1 MAPTNRRRLPRNA
14 RYTHTV
20 AIDQQFL
27 DEIERKL
34 EAHAPSLAAEYRS
47 AAAELRPVLDEAGFR
62 AWAEEGVE
70 LAGHS
75 LRSWEAA
82 VEYFRVSGEVMR
94 ALPSPAFRHWAHAG
108 RGLAEYSSVVASAY
122 LRASPQSVRYL
133 DENQI
138 TEWAALGQRLYRG
151 HWKSISLAGVY
162 FGASPG
168 LLSTLTLGEM
178 ARLVALVE
186 SVAERSYELASACLD
201 AAPHLFRSLAKADRA
216 PFLTLA
222 AAVGDASWADVRI
235 CFERAPG
242 LLEPID
248 PASRHRFLAL
258 SASVARRSGRHAY
271 GLYAEGAAALASV
284 RRESHHDLLAMAEEL
299 AAASPVAAMEFLKS
313 SPEVLKR
320 IRVSELAGWHEAGQ
334 RILKQSVEGGEAYF
348 RLESGKGEEVLLQL
362 SSRVDLSRV
371 GEVLRLYCKA
381 LTGTNVSIHPVSYLA
396 EKGIGWVSENRPST
410 EGTTVYLPE
419 FVEEFVE
426 REQNFSVYKV
436 YSTHQ
441 AAHLEF
447 GSFLFRFNS
456 EAGASP
462 PRRGDRE
469 RDRLASGAQQPRE
482 QGHLTD
488 MERFFDLFDER
499 QLASDLFAVVEDT
512 RIDTLVRR
520 EYGGIRRAWQRTQE
534 NELERRALPNGMP
547 LRQALV
553 ENLVR
558 ASLDGAHTM
567 IWPAPFRP
575 ILQSAIKALF
585 LIKEDGAGIEDTA
598 ETTLA
603 LYDIVMSV
611 PNIAPEDLG
620 DIDWETVTDESMQ
633 MMMSEPGGGDGS
645 ESPMPQGAQEVDYE
659 SPEQV
664 DFRGDF
670 KPELVQL
677 LMRLRLKDGEV
688 SQDGTLSPLTADQLR
703 EMLEKSVEIT
713 VGAMAEGDLAS
724 TIGLFLSN
732 LEKEAGTPIG
742 DQQQQMKDGQP
753 AADGEG
759 EDDEE
764 LPVEVKSFYY
774 DEWDFRAADY
784 KPRWCRVQERPLEE
798 GTDDYFE
805 DTLRNNA
812 ALVNETRKQFEL
824 LKPEMF
830 RKIKRLLDGEEFDLD
845 AVVDYAIER
854 RTGHSYTDKIYWR
867 RNKVERDVAV
877 AFLLDMS
884 ASTDEEIEKRKQKY
898 ADDEGFDDD
907 PRKYFQWL
915 AQRRAQQ
922 AIAPPKRI
930 IDLEKESVVLFIK
943 ALETIGDA
951 YGIFGFSGYGRDNV
965 EFYVIK
971 DLAEAFSDKVKKRI
985 DKVAPIRSTRMGPA
999 IRHAVAKLDAY
1010 DAKVKILMLVSDGR
1024 PQDHGY
1030 GRDRTEKEY
1039 AIHDTKQAL
1048 LEARRKGITPFAL
1061 TVDKEGHDYL
1071 GQMCEDMGY
1080 EVVADI
1086 EQLPQRLPTL
1096 YRRLTE

>member
-1 MAPTNRRRLPRNA
+1 MP
-14 RYTHTV
+14 
-20 AIDQQFL
+20 IDQQFL
-27 DEIERKL
+27 DDIERKL
-34 EAHAPSLAAEYRS
+34 AGHAPSLAAEYRR
-47 AAAELRPVLDEAGFR
+47 AADEVMPVLSEQDFR
-62 AWAEEGVE
+62 VWAEEGVE

-82 VEYFRVSGEVMR
+82 AEYYRVSAEVMR
-94 ALPSPAFRHWAHAG
+94 ALPSGTFRRWAHAS
-108 RGLAEYSSVVASAY
+108 RDLAEYSSVVAAAY
-122 LRASPQSVRYL
+122 LKASPKAVPFLAEDQVV
-133 DENQI
+133 
-138 TEWAALGQRLYRG
+138 EWAALGQRLYKG
-151 HWKSISLAGVY
+151 HWKSISLASGY

-168 LLSTLTLGEM
+168 LLATLTLPEM

-186 SVAERSYELASACLD
+186 QVAERSYELAGACLD
-201 AAPHLFRSLAKADRA
+201 ASPGLFAALEKRDRA

-222 AAVGDASWADVRI
+222 SAVGEASWADVRI
-235 CFERAPG
+235 CFERAPN
-242 LLEPID
+242 LLSPVD
-248 PASRHRFLAL
+248 PTARSRFLQL
-258 SASVARRSGRHAY
+258 SANVARRSGRHAY
-271 GLYAEGAAALASV
+271 ALFSEGAAALSGV
-284 RRESHHDLLAMAEEL
+284 SKDSHHDLLSMAEEL
-299 AAASPVAAMEFLKS
+299 ATASPTAAMEFLKS

-320 IRVSELAGWHEAGQ
+320 IRITELAGWHSAGQ
-334 RILKQSVEGGEAYF
+334 KILEHSLDGGEAFF
-348 RLESGKGEEVLLQL
+348 RLESGKGEEVLQQL

-396 EKGIGWVSENRPST
+396 EKGIGWVSEDRPST

-419 FVEEFVE
+419 FVEEYVE
-426 REQNFSVYKV
+426 RDQNFSVYKV
-436 YSTHQ
+436 FATHQ

-447 GSFLFRFNS
+447 GSFFFRWS
-456 EAGASP
+456 REAGLLPA
-462 PRRGDRE
+462 RRHERE
-469 RDRLASGAQQPRE
+469 AERIAAGVQEKRE
-482 QGHLTD
+482 KGYLTE
-488 MERFFDLFDER
+488 MERFFDLFSDR
-499 QLASDLFAVVEDT
+499 QVASDLFAIAEDT

-520 EYGGIRRAWQRTQE
+520 EYGGIRKAWARTME
-534 NELERRALPNGMP
+534 NELESRALPNGMP

-567 IWPAPFRP
+567 IWPRP
-575 ILQSAIKALF
+575 LQGILAQAIVALF
-585 LIKEDGAGIEDTA
+585 ALKTKGATIEDTA
-598 ETTLA
+598 EATLT
-603 LYDIVMSV
+603 LYDIAAKI
-611 PNIAPEDLG
+611 PNIPPSELD
-620 DIDWETVTDESMQ
+620 DMDWETINEETLQ
-633 MMMSEPGGGDGS
+633 MMMSAPGESGDGDAPG
-645 ESPMPQGAQEVDYE
+645 EMAGQEVDYE
-659 SPEQV
+659 SPDQV

-677 LMRLRLKDGEV
+677 LMRLRMKEGEV
-688 SQDGTLSPLTADQLR
+688 SQDGTLSPLTQEQLM

-713 VGAMAEGDLAS
+713 IGAMAEGDLAS

-742 DQQQQMKDGQP
+742 DQQKKDAKDG
-753 AADGEG
+753 DGSG
-759 EDDEE
+759 EEE
-764 LPVEVKSFYY
+764 EPEEQELTPQIKTFLY

-784 KPRWCRVQERPLEE
+784 KPGWCRILERTLEE
-798 GTDDYFE
+798 GTDQYFE
-805 DTLRNNA
+805 DTLREHA
-812 ALVNETRKQFEL
+812 GLVNETRKQFEL

-830 RKIKRLLDGEEFDLD
+830 RKIKRLLDGEEMDLD
-845 AVVDYAIER
+845 AVIDYAIER
-854 RTGHSYTDKIYWR
+854 KSGHSYTDKVYWR

-877 AFLLDMS
+877 SILLDMS

-898 ADDEGFDDD
+898 AEDDDFDDD

-915 AQRRAQQ
+915 AARRASQ
-922 AIAPPKRI
+922 AMTPPKRI
-930 IDLEKESVVLFIK
+930 IDLEKESLVLFIK

-951 YGIFGFSGYGRDNV
+951 YGIYGFSGYGRDNV

-971 DLAEAFSDKVKKRI
+971 DLDETFGDKVKKRI

-999 IRHAVAKLDAY
+999 IRHAVHKLDIY
-1010 DAKVKILMLVSDGR
+1010 EAKVKIMILVSDGR

-1048 LEARRKGITPFAL
+1048 LEARRKGITPFAI

-1071 GQMCEDMGY
+1071 GQMCEDIGY

>member
-1 MAPTNRRRLPRNA
+1 MP
-14 RYTHTV
+14 
-20 AIDQQFL
+20 IDQQFL
-27 DEIERKL
+27 DDIERKL
-34 EAHAPSLAAEYRS
+34 AAHAPSLAAEYRR
-47 AAAELRPVLDEAGFR
+47 AADDVMPVLSEHDFR
-62 AWAEEGVE
+62 TWAEEGVE

-82 VEYFRVSGEVMR
+82 AEYYRVSAEVMR
-94 ALPSPAFRHWAHAG
+94 ALPSATFRRWAHAS
-108 RGLAEYSSVVASAY
+108 RDLAEYSSVVAAAY
-122 LRASPQSVRYL
+122 LKASPKAVPFLAEDQLV
-133 DENQI
+133 
-138 TEWAALGQRLYRG
+138 EWAALGQRLYKG
-151 HWKSISLAGVY
+151 HWKSISLASGY

-168 LLSTLTLGEM
+168 LLATLTLGEM
-178 ARLVALVE
+178 ARLVALIE
-186 SVAERSYELASACLD
+186 QVAERSYELAGACLD
-201 AAPHLFRSLAKADRA
+201 ASPGLFAALEKRDRA

-235 CFERAPG
+235 CFERSPN
-242 LLEPID
+242 LLSPVD
-248 PASRHRFLAL
+248 PTARSRFLQLA
-258 SASVARRSGRHAY
+258 ANVARRSGRHAY
-271 GLYAEGAAALASV
+271 ALFSEGAMSLATV
-284 RRESHHDLLAMAEEL
+284 PKDSHHDLLSMAEEL
-299 AAASPVAAMEFLKS
+299 SMASPTAAMEFLKS

-320 IRVSELAGWHEAGQ
+320 IRIRELQSWHAAGQ
-334 RILKQSVEGGEAYF
+334 RILEHSVEGGEAYF
-348 RLESGKGEEVLLQL
+348 RLESGKGEEVLQQL

-419 FVEEFVE
+419 FVEEYVE
-426 REQNFSVYKV
+426 RDQNFSVYKV
-436 YSTHQ
+436 FATHQ

-447 GSFLFRFNS
+447 GSFFFRWS
-456 EAGASP
+456 REPGLLPARRHDIEAG
-462 PRRGDRE
+462 RI
-469 RDRLASGAQQPRE
+469 ASGAQQARE
-482 QGHLTD
+482 KGYLTE

-499 QLASDLFAVVEDT
+499 QLASDLFAIAEDT

-520 EYGGIRRAWQRTQE
+520 EYGGIRKAWSRTME

-547 LRQALV
+547 LRQAFV

-567 IWPAPFRP
+567 IWPRSLQG
-575 ILQSAIKALF
+575 ILAQAIVTLFSLKEKA
-585 LIKEDGAGIEDTA
+585 ATIEDAA
-598 ETTLA
+598 EATLT
-603 LYDIVMSV
+603 LYEITEKI
-611 PNIAPEDLG
+611 PNILPDDSSEF
-620 DIDWETVTDESMQ
+620 DWETINEETLQ
-633 MMMSEPGGGDGS
+633 MMMSAPGESGDGDAPGQMS
-645 ESPMPQGAQEVDYE
+645 GQQVEYE
-659 SPEQV
+659 SPDQV

-677 LMRLRLKDGEV
+677 LMRLRLKEGEV
-688 SQDGTLSPLTADQLR
+688 SQDGTLSPLTQEQLA
-703 EMLEKSVEIT
+703 ELLEKSVEIT
-713 VGAMAEGDLAS
+713 IGAMAEGDLAS

-742 DQQQQMKDGQP
+742 DQEQQNLDGKP
-753 AADGEG
+753 AAEG
-759 EDDEE
+759 EEPEE
-764 LPVEVKSFYY
+764 QELTPQIKTFLY

-784 KPRWCRVQERPLEE
+784 KPAWCRILERPLDEGGEE
-798 GTDDYFE
+798 YFD
-805 DTLRNNA
+805 DTLREHA

-824 LKPEMF
+824 LKPELY

-845 AVVDYAIER
+845 AVIDFAVER
-854 RTGHSYTDKIYWR
+854 KAGHSYTDKVYWR
-867 RNKVERDVAV
+867 RNKIERDVAV

-898 ADDEGFDDD
+898 ADDNDFDDD

-915 AQRRAQQ
+915 AQRRASQ
-922 AIAPPKRI
+922 ALAPPKRI
-930 IDLEKESVVLFIK
+930 IDLEKEGMVLFIK

-971 DLAEAFSDKVKKRI
+971 DLDEPFGDKVKKRI
-985 DKVAPIRSTRMGPA
+985 DKIAPIRSTRMGPA
-999 IRHAVAKLDAY
+999 IRHAVHKLDTY
-1010 DAKVKILMLVSDGR
+1010 DAKVKIMILVSDGR

>member
-1 MAPTNRRRLPRNA
+1 
-14 RYTHTV
+14 
-20 AIDQQFL
+20 
-27 DEIERKL
+27 
-34 EAHAPSLAAEYRS
+34 
-47 AAAELRPVLDEAGFR
+47 
-62 AWAEEGVE
+62 
-70 LAGHS
+70 
-75 LRSWEAA
+75 
-82 VEYFRVSGEVMR
+82 
-94 ALPSPAFRHWAHAG
+94 G
-108 RGLAEYSSVVASAY
+108 RGLAEYSSVVAAAFFK
-122 LRASPQSVRYL
+122 ASPRCMPFL
-133 DENQI
+133 DAETI
-138 TEWAALGQRLYRG
+138 VEWATLGQRLYKG
-151 HWKSISLAGVY
+151 HWKSISLSTVY

-168 LLSTLTLGEM
+168 ILPSLTLAEM

-186 SVAERSYELASACLD
+186 SVAERSYELATACLD
-201 AAPHLFRSLAKADRA
+201 ASPALFAALSKPDRA

-222 AAVGDASWADVRI
+222 TAVGEASWADVRI

-242 LLEPID
+242 LLEPIETT
-248 PASRHRFLAL
+248 ARSRFLQLA
-258 SASVARRSGRHAY
+258 ARVARRSGRHAY
-271 GLYAEGAAALASV
+271 ALFSEGAAALAV
-284 RRESHHDLLAMAEEL
+284 VGKDSHHDLLSMAEEL
-299 AAASPVAAMEFLKS
+299 AAASPTAAMEFLKS

-320 IRVSELAGWHEAGQ
+320 IRISELTSWHEAGT
-334 RILKQSVEGGEAYF
+334 RILGQSLEGGEAYF
-348 RLESGKGEEVLLQL
+348 RLESGKGEEVLQQL
-362 SSRVDLSRV
+362 TSRVELSRV

-396 EKGIGWVSENRPST
+396 EKGIGWVSEDRPST

-426 REQNFSVYKV
+426 RDQNFSVYKV
-436 YSTHQ
+436 FSTHQ

-447 GSFLFRFNS
+447 GSFLFRFL
-456 EAGASP
+456 
-462 PRRGDRE
+462 RGGLVMETARHERE
-469 RDRLASGAQQPRE
+469 RTRLESGAQQLRPN
-482 QGHLTD
+482 GYLTD
-488 MERFFDLFDER
+488 MERFFDLFDDR
-499 QLASDLFAVVEDT
+499 QLASDLFAVAEDT

-520 EYGGIRRAWQRTQE
+520 EYGGIRRAWQRTQG
-534 NELERRALPNGMP
+534 NELEARRLPSELP

-553 ENLVR
+553 ENLIR

-567 IWPAPFRP
+567 IWPRPFQPVLAEAVRT
-575 ILQSAIKALF
+575 LF
-585 LIKEDGAGIEDTA
+585 VLKEKGAHVEDAA
-598 ETTLA
+598 EATLR
-603 LYDIVMSV
+603 LYDIASKV
-611 PNIAPEDLG
+611 PNVPPEALEEF
-620 DIDWETVTDESMQ
+620 DWESIDEDALQ
-633 MMMSEPGGGDGS
+633 LMMSQSGEGEGSDGQ
-645 ESPMPQGAQEVDYE
+645 PMPKGDEAEYE

-664 DFRGDF
+664 EFRGDF

-677 LMRLRLKDGEV
+677 LMRLRLKEGEV
-688 SQDGTLSPLTADQLR
+688 SEDGTLSPLTAEQLK

-732 LEKEAGTPIG
+732 LEKESGTPIG
-742 DQQQQMKDGQP
+742 DQTQQEMKDGKP
-753 AADGEG
+753 GTEES
-759 EDDEE
+759 EDNEE

-784 KPRWCRVQERPLEE
+784 KPRWCRVQERPLDE
-798 GTDDYFE
+798 GAESYFDDA
-805 DTLRNNA
+805 LREHA

-824 LKPEMF
+824 LKPELF

-845 AVVDYAIER
+845 AVIDYAVER
-854 RTGHSYTDKIYWR
+854 KAGHSYTDKIYWR
-867 RNKVERDVAV
+867 RNKIERDVAV

-898 ADDEGFDDD
+898 AEDDDFDDD

-915 AQRRAQQ
+915 AQRRASQ
-922 AIAPPKRI
+922 AMTPPKRI
-930 IDLEKESVVLFIK
+930 IDLEKESTVLFIK
-943 ALETIGDA
+943 ALETIGDS
-951 YGIFGFSGYGRDNV
+951 YGIYGFSGYGRDNV

-971 DLAEAFSDKVKKRI
+971 DLAEQFGEKVKKRI
-985 DKVAPIRSTRMGPA
+985 DKIAPIRSTRMGPA
-999 IRHAVAKLDAY
+999 IRHAVSKLDAY

>member
-1 MAPTNRRRLPRNA
+1 MP
-14 RYTHTV
+14 
-20 AIDQQFL
+20 IDQAFL
-27 DEIERKL
+27 DQIERKL
-34 EAHAPSLAAEYRS
+34 ETHSPSLAQEYRDAAS
-47 AAAELRPVLDEAGFR
+47 ALRPVLAETDFR
-62 AWAEEGVE
+62 TWAEEGVE
-70 LAGHS
+70 LASHS

-82 VEYFRVSGEVMR
+82 VDYFRVSPEVLR
-94 ALPSPAFRHWAHAG
+94 TLPSAAFRRWAHAG
-108 RGLAEYSSVVASAY
+108 RGLAEYSSVVAGAY
-122 LRASPQSVRYL
+122 FRATPNSIPFL
-133 DENQI
+133 DAD
-138 TEWAALGQRLYRG
+138 TVVEWASLGQRLYKG
-151 HWKSISLAGVY
+151 HWKSISLATVY
-162 FGASPG
+162 FSASPN
-168 LLSTLTLGEM
+168 LLPSLTLGEM
-178 ARLVALVE
+178 ARLVSLVE
-186 SVAERSYELASACLD
+186 AVAERSYELATACLD
-201 AAPHLFRSLAKADRA
+201 AAPHLFSSLSKPDRA

-222 AAVGDASWADVRI
+222 QAVGEASWADVRI
-235 CFERAPG
+235 CFERSPN
-242 LLEPID
+242 LLAPID
-248 PASRHRFLAL
+248 PTARSRFLAL
-258 SASVARRSGRHAY
+258 AARVAKRSGRHAY
-271 GLYAEGAAALASV
+271 ALFSEGAAALAEV
-284 RRESHHDLLAMAEEL
+284 HKDTHHDLLSMAEEL
-299 AAASPVAAMEFLKS
+299 SAASPAAAMEFLKS
-313 SPEVLKR
+313 APEVLKR
-320 IRVSELAGWHEAGQ
+320 IRLTELANWHAAGTK
-334 RILKQSVEGGEAYF
+334 ILEQTVEGGEAYF
-348 RLESGKGEEVLLQL
+348 RLESGKGEEVLQQL
-362 SSRVDLSRV
+362 TSRVDLSRA

-410 EGTTVYLPE
+410 EGSTIYLPE

-436 YSTHQ
+436 FATHQ

-447 GSFLFRFNS
+447 GSFLFRFGREGVLLPS
-456 EAGASP
+456 
-462 PRRGDRE
+462 RRNDIERE
-469 RDRLASGAQQPRE
+469 RVDSGRQQVRE
-482 QGHLTD
+482 RGYLTD
-488 MERFFDLFDER
+488 MERFFDLFDQR
-499 QLASDLFAVVEDT
+499 QLASDLFGMAEDT

-534 NELERRALPNGMP
+534 HEIETRRLPNELP
-547 LRQALV
+547 LREALV

-567 IWPAPFRP
+567 IWPRT
-575 ILQSAIKALF
+575 LQATLAEAIKALF
-585 LIKEDGAGIEDTA
+585 ELKEKGASVEDCA
-598 ETTLA
+598 EATLT
-603 LYDIVMSV
+603 LYDIVSKV
-611 PNIAPEDLG
+611 PNIMAEDLDG
-620 DIDWETVTDESMQ
+620 LDWETVSEDSMQ
-633 MMMSEPGGGDGS
+633 MMMSAGGDG
-645 ESPMPQGAQEVDYE
+645 EGGEEPMPGGTEADYE

-677 LMRLRLKDGEV
+677 LMRMRLKEGEV
-688 SQDGTLSPLTADQLR
+688 SEDGTLSPLTADQLK

-732 LEKEAGTPIG
+732 LEKESGTPIG
-742 DQQQQMKDGQP
+742 DQKQKDMKDGE
-753 AADGEG
+753 GGTEEG
-759 EDDEE
+759 EDNEE

-784 KPRWCRVQERPLEE
+784 KPRWCRVQERPLDE
-798 GTDDYFE
+798 GAVDYFD
-805 DTLRNNA
+805 DTLREHA

-845 AVVDYAIER
+845 AVIDYAIER
-854 RTGHSYTDKIYWR
+854 KAGHTFTDKVYWR

-898 ADDEGFDDD
+898 AEDEDFDDD

-915 AQRRAQQ
+915 AQRRVSQ
-922 AIAPPKRI
+922 AMAPPKRI
-930 IDLEKESVVLFIK
+930 IDLEKESTVLFIK
-943 ALETIGDA
+943 ALETIGDS

-971 DLAEAFSDKVKKRI
+971 DLDEAFSEKVKKRI

>member
-1 MAPTNRRRLPRNA
+1 M
-14 RYTHTV
+14 

-27 DEIERKL
+27 DEIARKL
-34 EAHAPSLAAEYRS
+34 DQHSPTLSTEFRTAV
-47 AAAELRPVLDEAGFR
+47 AELQPVLSESDFR
-62 AWAEEGVE
+62 LWAEEGAG
-70 LAGHS
+70 LAAHS

-82 VEYFRVSGEVMR
+82 VDYFRVSPEVWR
-94 ALPSPAFRHWAHAG
+94 RLPSVAFRRWAQAG
-108 RGLAEYSSVVASAY
+108 RDLAEYSSVVAASY
-122 LRASPQSVRYL
+122 FRASPMAIRYL
-133 DENQI
+133 SAE
-138 TEWAALGQRLYRG
+138 TLVEWASLGKRLYKG
-151 HWKSISLAGVY
+151 HWKSISLSTVY

-168 LLSTLTLGEM
+168 ILPSLSLGEM
-178 ARLVALVE
+178 ARLVSLVE
-186 SVAERSYELASACLD
+186 SVAERSYELATACLD
-201 AAPHLFRSLAKADRA
+201 ASPNLFASLSKADRA

-222 AAVGDASWADVRI
+222 AAVGEASWADVRI
-235 CFERAPG
+235 CFERSPNLLAPI
-242 LLEPID
+242 ETT
-248 PASRHRFLAL
+248 ARSRFLAL
-258 SASVARRSGRHAY
+258 AAGVAKRSGRHAY
-271 GLYAEGAAALASV
+271 GLFSEGAMALANVPRS
-284 RRESHHDLLAMAEEL
+284 SHHDLLSMAEEL
-299 AAASPVAAMEFLKS
+299 AAASPSAAMEFLKS

-320 IRVSELAGWHEAGQ
+320 IRISELAGWHAAGNK
-334 RILKQSVEGGEAYF
+334 ILAQSVEGGEAYF
-348 RLESGKGEEVLLQL
+348 RLESSKGEEVLQQL
-362 SSRVDLSRV
+362 TSRVDLTRV

-426 REQNFSVYKV
+426 RDQNFSVYKV
-436 YSTHQ
+436 FATHQ

-447 GSFLFRFNS
+447 GSFFFRFARG
-456 EAGASP
+456 AGLIE
-462 PRRGDRE
+462 PRRQDVEQRRLETGAQKVRE
-469 RDRLASGAQQPRE
+469 R
-482 QGHLTD
+482 GHLTD
-488 MERFFDLFDER
+488 MERFFDLFDDR
-499 QLASDLFAVVEDT
+499 QIAADLFAIAEDT

-520 EYGGIRRAWQRTQE
+520 EYSGIRRSWQRTQA
-534 NELERRALPNGMP
+534 NELESRRLPNDMP
-547 LRQALV
+547 LREALV
-553 ENLVR
+553 ENLIR

-567 IWPAPFRP
+567 IWPKV
-575 ILQSAIKALF
+575 LQAVLADAVRALF
-585 LIKEDGAGIEDTA
+585 LVKEKGATVEDAA

-603 LYDIVMSV
+603 LYELAMKV
-611 PNIAPEDLG
+611 PNVLPSELEG
-620 DIDWETVTDESMQ
+620 FQWETVDENSMQ
-633 MMMSEPGGGDGS
+633 MMMSQPGQGDGGDT
-645 ESPMPQGAQEVDYE
+645 PMPNGQEEEYH
-659 SPEQV
+659 SPDQV

-677 LMRLRLKDGEV
+677 LMRLRLKEGEV
-688 SQDGTLSPLTADQLR
+688 SEDGTLSPLTQEQLK

-742 DQQQQMKDGQP
+742 DQQQGERKDGQP
-753 AADGEG
+753 GPEEA

-764 LPVEVKSFYY
+764 MPVEVKSFYY

-784 KPRWCRVQERPLEE
+784 KPRWCRVQERPQDE
-798 GTDDYFE
+798 GGSEYFDE
-805 DTLRNNA
+805 ALREHA

-845 AVVDYAIER
+845 AVIDYAIER
-854 RTGHSYTDKIYWR
+854 KAGHSYTDKVYWR

-898 ADDEGFDDD
+898 QEDDNFDDD

-915 AQRRAQQ
+915 AKRRATQ

-930 IDLEKESVVLFIK
+930 IDLEKESTVLFIK

-951 YGIFGFSGYGRDNV
+951 YGIYGFSGYGRDNV

-971 DLAEAFSDKVKKRI
+971 DLMEQFSDKVKKRI
-985 DKVAPIRSTRMGPA
+985 DKIAPVRSTRMGPA
-999 IRHAVAKLDAY
+999 IRHATAKLDAY
-1010 DAKVKILMLVSDGR
+1010 DAKVKILILVSDGR

-1086 EQLPQRLPTL
+1086 EHLPQRLPAL

>member
-1 MAPTNRRRLPRNA
+1 M
-14 RYTHTV
+14 
-20 AIDQQFL
+20 AIDQHFL

-34 EAHAPSLAAEYRS
+34 ATHSPTLADEYRL
-47 AAAELRPVLDEAGFR
+47 AVAELKPILSESDFR
-62 AWAEEGVE
+62 LWSEEGVG

-82 VEYFRVSGEVMR
+82 VDYFRASPGVLR
-94 ALPSPAFRHWAHAG
+94 AMPAAAFRRWAHAG
-108 RGLAEYSSVVASAY
+108 RDLAEYSSVVAAAY
-122 LRASPQSVRYL
+122 FRASAKSMAFL
-133 DENQI
+133 DAE
-138 TEWAALGQRLYRG
+138 TVVEWASLGKRLYKG
-151 HWKSISLAGVY
+151 HWKSISLSTVY

-168 LLSTLTLGEM
+168 ILSALTLPEI
-178 ARLVALVE
+178 ARLIALIE
-186 SVAERSYELASACLD
+186 AVAERSYELASACLD
-201 AAPHLFRSLAKADRA
+201 ASPSLFSSLAKADRT
-216 PFLTLA
+216 PFLSLA
-222 AAVGDASWADVRI
+222 TAVGEASWADVRI
-235 CFERAPG
+235 CFERSPNLLAPI
-242 LLEPID
+242 ETT
-248 PASRHRFLAL
+248 ARSRFLAL
-258 SASVARRSGRHAY
+258 AAKVAKRSGRHAY
-271 GLYAEGAAALASV
+271 GLFSEGASALSGVPKAT
-284 RRESHHDLLAMAEEL
+284 HHDLLSMAEEL
-299 AAASPVAAMEFLKS
+299 AAASPAAAMEFLKS

-320 IRVSELAGWHEAGQ
+320 IRISELASWHAAGT
-334 RILKQSVEGGEAYF
+334 RILEQTVEGGEAYF
-348 RLESGKGEEVLLQL
+348 RLESAKGEEVLQQL
-362 SSRVDLSRV
+362 SSRVELTRV

-410 EGTTVYLPE
+410 EGTTVFLPE

-426 REQNFSVYKV
+426 RDQNFSVYKV
-436 YSTHQ
+436 FATHQ

-447 GSFLFRFNS
+447 GSFFFRFARGGNLF
-456 EAGASP
+456 ETRRHEIEQQRLATGAQHE
-462 PRRGDRE
+462 RE
-469 RDRLASGAQQPRE
+469 R
-482 QGHLTD
+482 GHLTD
-488 MERFFDLFDER
+488 MERFFDLFNDR
-499 QLASDLFAVVEDT
+499 QVASDVFAIAEDT

-520 EYGGIRRAWQRTQE
+520 EYGGIRKAWQRTQE
-534 NELERRALPNGMP
+534 NELETRVLPNTMP
-547 LRQALV
+547 LRQAFV
-553 ENLVR
+553 ENLIR

-567 IWPAPFRP
+567 IWPKPLQPVLADAIRTLF
-575 ILQSAIKALF
+575 IL
-585 LIKEDGAGIEDTA
+585 KEKGATVEDAA
-598 ETTLA
+598 EATLT
-603 LYDIVMSV
+603 LYNIVMKV
-611 PNIAPEDLG
+611 PNIPPSDLEDMP
-620 DIDWETVTDESMQ
+620 WETIDEETMQ
-633 MMMSEPGGGDGS
+633 MMMSQPGAGEGGEEGMPDGD
-645 ESPMPQGAQEVDYE
+645 ETEYE

-677 LMRLRLKDGEV
+677 LMRLRLKEGEV
-688 SQDGTLSPLTADQLR
+688 SEDGALSPLTAEQLK
-703 EMLEKSVEIT
+703 ELLEKSVEIT
-713 VGAMAEGDLAS
+713 IGAMAEGDLAS
-724 TIGLFLSN
+724 TLGLFLSN
-732 LEKEAGTPIG
+732 LEKESGTPIG
-742 DQQQQMKDGQP
+742 DQQQKEKQDGQTGP
-753 AADGEG
+753 EEA

-798 GTDDYFE
+798 GTDAFFE
-805 DTLRNNA
+805 DTLREHSS
-812 ALVNETRKQFEL
+812 LVNETRKQFEL

-830 RKIKRLLDGEEFDLD
+830 RKIRRLLDGEDFDLD
-845 AVVDYAIER
+845 AVIDYAIER
-854 RTGHSYTDKIYWR
+854 KTGHSYTDKVYWR

-898 ADDEGFDDD
+898 ADDDDFDDD

-915 AQRRAQQ
+915 AKRRSAQ
-922 AIAPPKRI
+922 AMAPPKRI
-930 IDLEKESVVLFIK
+930 IDLEKESTVLFIK
-943 ALETIGDA
+943 ALETIGDS
-951 YGIFGFSGYGRDNV
+951 YGIYGFSGYGRDNV

-971 DLAEAFSDKVKKRI
+971 DLMEQFSDKVKKRI
-985 DKVAPIRSTRMGPA
+985 DKIAPIRSTRMGPA
-999 IRHAVAKLDAY
+999 IRHAVSKLDAY
-1010 DAKVKILMLVSDGR
+1010 DAKVKIMILVSDGR

>member
-1 MAPTNRRRLPRNA
+1 MPT
-14 RYTHTV
+14 
-20 AIDQQFL
+20 DQQFL

-34 EAHAPSLAAEYRS
+34 ATHAPSLAAEYR
-47 AAAELRPVLDEAGFR
+47 AAVEQVQPVLSDADFR
-62 AWAEEGVE
+62 MWAEEGVE

-82 VEYFRVSGEVMR
+82 VDYFRVSGEVMR
-94 ALPSPAFRHWAHAG
+94 ILPSAGFRHWAHAG
-108 RGLAEYSSVVASAY
+108 RGLAEYSSVVAAAFFK
-122 LRASPQSVRYL
+122 ASPKSVPFL
-133 DENQI
+133 NENQI
-138 TEWAALGQRLYRG
+138 TEWAALGQRLYKG
-151 HWKSISLAGVY
+151 HWKSISLATVY

-168 LLSTLTLGEM
+168 MLPSMTLGEL
-178 ARLVALVE
+178 ARLVALIDA
-186 SVAERSYELASACLD
+186 VAERSYELATACLD
-201 AAPHLFRSLAKADRA
+201 AAPNLFQSLAKADRA

-222 AAVGDASWADVRI
+222 TAVGEASWADVRI
-235 CFERAPG
+235 CFERSPN
-242 LLEPID
+242 LLAPID
-248 PASRHRFLAL
+248 PSARSRFLAL
-258 SASVARRSGRHAY
+258 ASNVARRSGRHAY
-271 GLYAEGAAALASV
+271 ALFSEGATALAV
-284 RRESHHDLLAMAEEL
+284 VNKDSHHDLLSMAEEL
-299 AAASPVAAMEFLKS
+299 SAASPAAAMEFLKS

-320 IRVSELAGWHEAGQ
+320 IRIAELASWHAAGNK
-334 RILKQSVEGGEAYF
+334 ILQQSVDGGEAFF
-348 RLESGKGEEVLLQL
+348 RLESGKGEEVLTQL

-381 LTGTNVSIHPVSYLA
+381 LTGTNVSIQPVSYLA

-410 EGTTVYLPE
+410 EGTTVFLPE

-426 REQNFSVYKV
+426 RDQNFSVYKV
-436 YSTHQ
+436 FSTHQ

-447 GSFLFRFNS
+447 GSFFFRFVR
-456 EAGASP
+456 AGALLETH
-462 PRRGDRE
+462 RDERE
-469 RDRLASGAQQPRE
+469 RTRLAAGTQQLRE
-482 QGHLTD
+482 RGYLTD
-488 MERFFDLFDER
+488 MERFFDLFDDR
-499 QLASDLFAVVEDT
+499 QIASDLFAIAEDT

-520 EYGGIRRAWQRTQE
+520 EYGGIRKAWVRTQE
-534 NELERRALPNGMP
+534 NEVETRTLPSELP

-553 ENLVR
+553 ENLIR
-558 ASLDGAHTM
+558 ASLDAAHTM
-567 IWPAPFRP
+567 IWPKP
-575 ILQSAIKALF
+575 LQPVLTQAIQALF
-585 LIKEDGAGIEDTA
+585 ALKEKGARVEDTA
-598 ETTLA
+598 EATLT
-603 LYDIVMSV
+603 LYDIVMKV
-611 PNIAPEDLG
+611 PNIKSDDLS
-620 DIDWETVTDESMQ
+620 DMEWETITEDSLQ
-633 MMMSEPGGGDGS
+633 MMMSAGEGDGGDGQ
-645 ESPMPQGAQEVDYE
+645 PIPQGEEVEYE

-677 LMRLRLKDGEV
+677 LMRMRLKDGEV
-688 SQDGTLSPLTADQLR
+688 SEDGSLSPLTAEQLK

-732 LEKEAGTPIG
+732 LEKESGTPIG
-742 DQQQQMKDGQP
+742 DQKQGEQK
-753 AADGEG
+753 DGEG
-759 EDDEE
+759 GTEEGEDNEE

-798 GTDDYFE
+798 GSSDYYD
-805 DTLRNNA
+805 DTLREHA
-812 ALVNETRKQFEL
+812 SLVNETRKQFEL

-845 AVVDYAIER
+845 AAIDWAIER
-854 RTGHSYTDKIYWR
+854 KAGHSYTDKVYWR

-898 ADDEGFDDD
+898 ADDDDFDDD

-915 AQRRAQQ
+915 AQRRASQ
-922 AIAPPKRI
+922 AMAPPKRI
-930 IDLEKESVVLFIK
+930 IDLEKESTVLFIK
-943 ALETIGDA
+943 ALETIGDS
-951 YGIFGFSGYGRDNV
+951 YGIYGFSGYGRDNV

-971 DLAEAFSDKVKKRI
+971 DLMESFSDHVKKRI
-985 DKVAPIRSTRMGPA
+985 DKIAPIRSTRMGPA

-1061 TVDKEGHDYL
+1061 TVDKEGHVYL

-1096 YRRLTE
+1096 HRRLTE

>member
-1 MAPTNRRRLPRNA
+1 
-14 RYTHTV
+14 V

-27 DEIERKL
+27 DGVERKL
-34 EAHAPSLAAEYRS
+34 EAHSPTLAAEYRHAS
-47 AAAELRPVLDEAGFR
+47 DELLPILSESDFR
-62 AWAEEGVE
+62 TWAEEGVE
-70 LAGHS
+70 LAAHS

-82 VEYFRVSGEVMR
+82 VDYFRVSPQVLR
-94 ALPSPAFRHWAHAG
+94 ILPSDAFRRWAHAG
-108 RGLAEYSSVVASAY
+108 RTLAEYSSVVAAAY
-122 LRASPQSVRYL
+122 FKASPQSMKFL
-133 DENQI
+133 DADQVV
-138 TEWAALGQRLYRG
+138 EWAALGQRLYKG

-168 LLSTLTLGEM
+168 MLPSLTLGEL
-178 ARLVALVE
+178 ARLVALIE
-186 SVAERSYELASACLD
+186 AVAERSYELATACLD
-201 AAPHLFRSLAKADRA
+201 ASPGLFGSLAKADRA

-222 AAVGDASWADVRI
+222 AAVGEASWADVRI
-235 CFERAPG
+235 CFERSPA
-242 LLEPID
+242 LLSPIEPS
-248 PASRHRFLAL
+248 ARSRFLAL
-258 SASVARRSGRHAY
+258 AARVAKRSGRHAY
-271 GLYAEGAAALASV
+271 ALFSEGAAALADV
-284 RRESHHDLLAMAEEL
+284 NKDSHHDLLSMAEEL
-299 AAASPVAAMEFLKS
+299 SQVSPHAAMEFLKS

-320 IRVSELAGWHEAGQ
+320 IRISELANWHAAGHK
-334 RILKQSVEGGEAYF
+334 ILEHSLEGGEAYF
-348 RLESGKGEEVLLQL
+348 RLESGKGEDVLQQL
-362 SSRVDLSRV
+362 SSRVELSRV

-381 LTGTNVSIHPVSYLA
+381 LTGTNVSIHPVAYLA

-419 FVEEFVE
+419 FVEEYVE
-426 REQNFSVYKV
+426 RGQNFSVYKV
-436 YSTHQ
+436 FATHQ

-447 GSFLFRFNS
+447 GSFFFRFIRD
-456 EAGASP
+456 GGVVP
-462 PRRGDRE
+462 TRRHDVERE
-469 RDRLASGAQQPRE
+469 RLASGVQQVRE
-482 QGHLTD
+482 RGYLTD
-488 MERFFDLFDER
+488 MERFFDLFDNR
-499 QLASDLFAVVEDT
+499 QLASDIFAVAEDT

-534 NELERRALPNGMP
+534 NELEMRRLPNEMP

-567 IWPAPFRP
+567 IWPRP
-575 ILQSAIKALF
+575 LQPVLTDAIKIL
-585 LIKEDGAGIEDTA
+585 LSLQGRGAVVEDTA
-598 ETTLA
+598 EATLA
-603 LYDIVMSV
+603 LYEIAARV
-611 PNIAPEDLG
+611 PNIPPGELDEM
-620 DIDWETVTDESMQ
+620 DWETLGEDALE
-633 MMMSEPGGGDGS
+633 MMMSAGGDGKGGDA
-645 ESPMPQGAQEVDYE
+645 PMPGGSEVEYE

-677 LMRLRLKDGEV
+677 LMRMRLKEGEV
-688 SQDGTLSPLTADQLR
+688 GQDGALSPLTAEQLK

-724 TIGLFLSN
+724 TLGLFLSG
-732 LEKEAGTPIG
+732 LEKEFGTPIG
-742 DQQQQMKDGQP
+742 DQKQGQQK
-753 AADGEG
+753 EG
-759 EDDEE
+759 EPGPEEGGDDQE
-764 LPVEVKSFYY
+764 LPVEVKSSYY

-784 KPRWCRVQERPLEE
+784 KPGWCRVQERPLEE
-798 GTDDYFE
+798 GGVAYFD
-805 DTLRNNA
+805 DTLREHA
-812 ALVNETRKQFEL
+812 ALVNETRRQFEL

-845 AVVDYAIER
+845 AVIDYAIER
-854 RTGHSYTDKIYWR
+854 KTGHAFTDKIYWR

-884 ASTDEEIEKRKQKY
+884 ASTDEEIEKRKQKSA
-898 ADDEGFDDD
+898 ADDDFDDD

-915 AQRRAQQ
+915 AQRRASQ
-922 AIAPPKRI
+922 AMTPPKRI
-930 IDLEKESVVLFIK
+930 IDLEKESTVLFIK
-943 ALETIGDA
+943 ALETIGDS
-951 YGIFGFSGYGRDNV
+951 YGIYGFSGYGRDNV

-971 DLAEAFSDKVKKRI
+971 DLMEPFSDHVKKRI
-985 DKVAPIRSTRMGPA
+985 DKIAPIRSTRMGPA
-999 IRHAVAKLDAY
+999 IRHATAKLDAY
-1010 DAKVKILMLVSDGR
+1010 DAKVKILILVSDGR

-1080 EVVADI
+1080 EIVADI
-1086 EQLPQRLPTL
+1086 EQLPQRLPAL

>member
-1 MAPTNRRRLPRNA
+1 M
-14 RYTHTV
+14 
-20 AIDQQFL
+20 
-27 DEIERKL
+27 
-34 EAHAPSLAAEYRS
+34 
-47 AAAELRPVLDEAGFR
+47 PVLAETDFR
-62 AWAEEGVE
+62 TWAEEGVE

-82 VEYFRVSGEVMR
+82 IDYFRVSGTV
-94 ALPSPAFRHWAHAG
+94 LHTVPSAGFRKWAHAA
-108 RGLAEYSSVVASAY
+108 RGLAEYSSVVAAAY
-122 LRASPQSVRYL
+122 LRASPGSVRYL
-133 DENQI
+133 NEHQI
-138 TEWAALGQRLYRG
+138 TEWASLGQRLYKG
-151 HWKSISLAGVY
+151 HWKSISLATVY
-162 FGASPG
+162 FSAGPG
-168 LLSTLTLGEM
+168 LLASLTLGEL

-186 SVAERSYELASACLD
+186 NVAERSYELASACLD
-201 AAPHLFRSLAKADRA
+201 AGPNLFRSLSKSDRA

-235 CFERAPG
+235 CFERAPN
-242 LLEPID
+242 LLAPID
-248 PASRHRFLAL
+248 ASARSRFLAL
-258 SASVARRSGRHAY
+258 SADVARRSGRHAY
-271 GLYAEGAAALASV
+271 ALFAEGAMSLALV
-284 RRESHHDLLAMAEEL
+284 PQDSHHDLLAMAEEL

-313 SPEVLKR
+313 SPGVLKR
-320 IRVSELAGWHEAGQ
+320 IRISELAGWHEAGR
-334 RILKQSVEGGEAYF
+334 RILGQSVEGGEAYF
-348 RLESGKGEEVLLQL
+348 RMESGKGEEVLQQL
-362 SSRVDLSRV
+362 SSRVELSRV

-396 EKGIGWVSENRPST
+396 EKGIGWIDENRPST

-436 YSTHQ
+436 FSTHQ

-447 GSFLFRFNS
+447 GSFFFRFMRGIAPNDV
-456 EAGASP
+456 P
-462 PRRGDRE
+462 PPEPATNGVVQALLPAKRHQRE
-469 RDRLASGAQQPRE
+469 VERLASGAQLPRE
-482 QGHLTD
+482 RGHLTD
-488 MERFFDLFDER
+488 MERFFDLFDDR
-499 QLASDLFAVVEDT
+499 QLASDLFAIVEDT

-520 EYGGIRRAWQRTQE
+520 EYGGIRKAWRRTQE
-534 NELERRALPNGMP
+534 NELEKRRLPNDMP

-553 ENLVR
+553 ENLIR
-558 ASLDGAHTM
+558 ASLDGASTM
-567 IWPAPFRP
+567 IWPAPFKP
-575 ILQSAIKALF
+575 VLQRALDALF
-585 LIKEDGAGIEDTA
+585 SVRERGATVEDAGEATIT
-598 ETTLA
+598 
-603 LYDIVMSV
+603 LYDVVAAV
-611 PNIAPEDLG
+611 PNVHLASADAAE
-620 DIDWETVTDESMQ
+620 WETMTDETLQ
-633 MMMSEPGGGDGS
+633 MMMSQPGEGDG
-645 ESPMPQGAQEVDYE
+645 EPSPMPQGMEMEYE
-659 SPEQV
+659 SPDQV

-677 LMRLRLKDGEV
+677 LMRLRLKDGEI
-688 SQDGTLSPLTADQLR
+688 SQDGTLSPLTQEQLM
-703 EMLEKSVEIT
+703 EMLEKSVEIS

-742 DQQQQMKDGQP
+742 DQQQQQLKDGQP

-784 KPRWCRVQERPLEE
+784 KPHWCRVQERPLDE
-798 GTDDYFE
+798 GEDDFF
-805 DTLRNNA
+805 DDALREHA
-812 ALVNETRKQFEL
+812 QLVNETRRQFEL
-824 LKPEMF
+824 LKPELY
-830 RKIKRLLDGEEFDLD
+830 RKLKKLLDGEEFDLD
-845 AVVDYAIER
+845 AVIDYAIER
-854 RTGHSYTDKIYWR
+854 RAGHSFTDKVYWR
-867 RNKVERDVAV
+867 RNKIERDVAV

-898 ADDEGFDDD
+898 AEDDDFDDD

-915 AQRRAQQ
+915 AQRRAAQ

-930 IDLEKESVVLFIK
+930 IDLEKESTVLFIK
-943 ALETIGDA
+943 ALETIGDS
-951 YGIFGFSGYGRDNV
+951 YGIYGFSGYGRDNV

-971 DLAEAFSDKVKKRI
+971 DLQEQFSDKVKKRI

-999 IRHAVAKLDAY
+999 IRHATSKLDTY